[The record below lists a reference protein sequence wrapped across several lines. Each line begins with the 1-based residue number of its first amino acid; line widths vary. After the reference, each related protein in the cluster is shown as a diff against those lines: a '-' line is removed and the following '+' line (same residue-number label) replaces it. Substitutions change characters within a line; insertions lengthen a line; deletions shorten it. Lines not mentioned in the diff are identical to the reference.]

1 VCARLVSSSPSI
13 RLVLGVPE
21 SIIVERASGPSL
33 DASSSSSSTRART
46 SLVPD
51 VVLLDVVL
59 DGIDIVTTIVVF
71 DAAPIA
77 IAIAIASPSR
87 ASARGGRWGEGR
99 WRDGFHGSGLKMS
112 VLCPTE
118 GGVARHESIEG
129 VREGSEGWGARTGDR
144 TGRPLSDRRVTTGR
158 WEDGR
163 MATDRPRAI
172 SRDGRKGATE

>member
-1 VCARLVSSSPSI
+1 MCARLVSSSPSI

-77 IAIAIASPSR
+77 IAIALASPSR

-112 VLCPTE
+112 VLRPTE

-129 VREGSEGWGARTGDR
+129 VREGSEGWGARTDR
-144 TGRPLSDRRVTTGR
+144 GP
-158 WEDGR
+158 
-163 MATDRPRAI
+163 DRPAPF
-172 SRDGRKGATE
+172 

>member
-1 VCARLVSSSPSI
+1 MCARLVSSSPSI

-77 IAIAIASPSR
+77 IAIALASPSR

-112 VLCPTE
+112 VLRPTE
-118 GGVARHESIEG
+118 GGGREARVDRGCARGFRG
-129 VREGSEGWGARTGDR
+129 VGCTDGPGTGPAGPFLIDGS
-144 TGRPLSDRRVTTGR
+144 RPAG
-158 WEDGR
+158 GR

-172 SRDGRKGATE
+172 SRDGGKGATA